1 MMFPLA
7 YWVHDFNAVILHVW
21 GPLAVRWYGVAYV
34 SGFIAFWLLFRYYR
48 KKAITALTAEDI
60 ESLFNWGIVGVL
72 AGGRLGFVLF
82 YDLPYYLAHPL
93 SVFNVT
99 AGGMSFH
106 GGLLGVIAA
115 MFIICHKRG
124 IQLFEVSDLAATAV
138 VPGLFFGRMANFIN
152 GELWGKPSEV
162 AWAVIFPHAPWNP
175 QAFSVF
181 SERLGY
187 YVNPRH
193 PSQLY
198 EALLEGVLLFS
209 WLQFRLWKQ
218 ARHKVKATLS
228 AEFLIGYALARIV
241 SEHFREPDAALI
253 LGLSRG
259 TFYSMA
265 MLLAGFA
272 FLFYACRKTKRLP

>member
-1 MMFPLA
+1 MFPLA
-7 YWVHDFNAVILHVW
+7 YWVHDLNPVILHVW

-34 SGFIAFWLLFRYYR
+34 CGFMAFWLLFRYYQ
-48 KKAITALTAEDI
+48 KKGITALTPADT

-72 AGGRLGFVLF
+72 VGGRLGFVLF
-82 YDLPYYLAHPL
+82 YDLSYYLQHPL

-115 MFIICHKRG
+115 MCFVTRKRG
-124 IQLFEVSDLAATAV
+124 ISLFEVSDLAATAV
-138 VPGLFFGRMANFIN
+138 IPGLFFGRMANFIN

-162 AWAVIFPHAPWNP
+162 AWAVLFPKAPWDP
-175 QAFSVF
+175 HAFSVF
-181 SERLGY
+181 SEQLGNFA
-187 YVNPRH
+187 NPRH

-218 ARHKVKATLS
+218 ARHQVKAALS
-228 AEFLIGYALARIV
+228 AEFLIGYALARII
-241 SEHFREPDAALI
+241 SEQFREPDAALI

-259 TFYSMA
+259 SFYSLA

-272 FLFYACRKTKRLP
+272 FLCYACRKSKCLP